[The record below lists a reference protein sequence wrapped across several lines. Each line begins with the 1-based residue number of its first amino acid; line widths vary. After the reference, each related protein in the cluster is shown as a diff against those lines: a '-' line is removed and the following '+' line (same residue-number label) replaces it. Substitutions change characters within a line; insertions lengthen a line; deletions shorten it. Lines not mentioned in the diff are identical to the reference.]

1 MQNTEG
7 TGQAQITLID
17 AAALDEDQ
25 FNHLI
30 SDLDARHPIIPLLL
44 TCLVIL
50 AGASFLA

>member
-1 MQNTEG
+1 MQTLKAQG
-7 TGQAQITLID
+7 KAQITLID

-44 TCLVIL
+44 TCLVVL